1 VTTSFAKILSASLVV
16 LLSAGAHAALAGVDP
31 GELLA
36 SHELDSLDGGKT
48 TLSSYRG
55 DVVVVNFWASWCTP
69 CRPELKVMNEW
80 NRLWVE
86 RGARV
91 VAISVDKELRNA
103 KRFAE
108 QEQLSLT
115 VLHDGPSG
123 LAKELDL
130 PSLPCTFVL
139 DRNGKVV
146 KVIHTSSKKDLR
158 SVEQKVEAML
168 SATASTG
175 GNR

>member
-1 VTTSFAKILSASLVV
+1 MTRSFVNTLSATVFV
-16 LLSAGAHAALAGVDP
+16 LLSAGAHVALAGVDP
-31 GELLA
+31 GEVLA
-36 SHELDSLDGGKT
+36 SHPLESLEGDST
-48 TLSSYRG
+48 TLSAYRG
-55 DVVVVNFWASWCTP
+55 EVVVVNFWASWCTP

-80 NRLWVE
+80 NRVWVE

-158 SVEQKVEAML
+158 SVEQKVEALL
-168 SATASTG
+168 STTASTG